1 MAIFDGREVDSKKIY
16 GTRCIEGEI
25 REMQS
30 MIVRVETY
38 FYSGPSVGVAH
49 NLGLFPHV
57 SVMDAEGVFIQPS
70 GYSIVH
76 SDENTYTITFEHPVA
91 SGLII
96 TSL

>member
-1 MAIFDGREVDSKKIY
+1 MAIFDGSEVDSKKIY

-25 REMQS
+25 HEMQS
-30 MIVRVETY
+30 TTVRVETY
-38 FYSGPSVGVAH
+38 FDNGSSIEVAH

-57 SVMDAEGVFIQPS
+57 SVIDTEGVFIQPS
-70 GYSIVH
+70 GYSIAH
-76 SDENTYTITFEHPVA
+76 SDENTYTITFEQPVA